1 MGSGSS
7 LSSDV
12 RLNSSLPDH
21 LRRKHQ
27 DPALIRRVLRETRTI
42 AIVGLSP
49 NAQKAS
55 HFVGRYL
62 QHHGYRI
69 VPVYPRPV
77 DILGE
82 PSYPTLLDIPD
93 ELAAQIDLVN
103 VFRKPEACPEIA
115 RQAVQIGAKA
125 LWLQLKIISLEAAEI
140 AEAGGLDV
148 VMDKCVKIEHGRY
161 AGGLHTMGMNTEIV
175 TARKARRWF

>member
-1 MGSGSS
+1 DAPAALGRRDDRLRHHAQPHPPLHRPRNPGRPAMGSGSS

-93 ELAAQIDLVN
+93 ELAAQI
-103 VFRKPEACPEIA
+103 
-115 RQAVQIGAKA
+115 
-125 LWLQLKIISLEAAEI
+125 
-140 AEAGGLDV
+140 
-148 VMDKCVKIEHGRY
+148 
-161 AGGLHTMGMNTEIV
+161 
-175 TARKARRWF
+175 